1 MLLIV
6 TYLKKKKK
14 YLIFR
19 GTPFATIKL
28 TLLKIEHY
36 PHTTDTIA

>member
-6 TYLKKKKK
+6 TYIKKKK
-14 YLIFR
+14 YLIFK

-28 TLLKIEHY
+28 TLPKIEHY